1 MTVLEASSPRA
12 ISVRFSNRSS
22 RIGMLVVAVALLFCA
37 TAPLWADRS
46 SLRLY
51 GEIYT
56 YVALASLWNL
66 LAGYA
71 GLVSVGQQAFV
82 GLGGYVLFLLAL
94 NSGLN
99 PLIGIPIAGLVSG
112 LIAIP
117 IIFVLLRLRG
127 AYFTIGSWVVAEIFP
142 QVFQQIPAVGGASGI
157 SLPAAVVKSI
167 AASRDTREW
176 LIYWLALAMAVL
188 TIGAIVALLR
198 TRWGLALAAIRDNEL
213 AARSN
218 GMDVNRTRVV
228 VFVAAAVA
236 TGMVGSL
243 IFLQKLTVTPVAA
256 FSINDWT
263 VNIIFITVI
272 GGIGRVEG
280 PVIGTAVF
288 FLLRQFLADFG
299 SIYIIVLGVVAIAIM
314 LKAPRGL
321 WGFLADRYGWQVFPL
336 TRRVVFRN

>member
-1 MTVLEASSPRA
+1 MTSLPAEIKAH
-12 ISVRFSNRSS
+12 VRFANRSS
-22 RIGMLVVAVALLFCA
+22 RIGLLLVAVGLVVLA
-37 TAPLWADRS
+37 TAPAWADRIT
-46 SLRLY
+46 LRLL
-51 GEIYT
+51 GEIFA

-82 GLGGYVLFLLAL
+82 GIGGYVLFLTAL
-94 NSGLN
+94 WGGLN
-99 PLIGIPIAGLVSG
+99 PLVGIPVAGAVAALAAV
-112 LIAIP
+112 P
-117 IIFVLLRLRG
+117 IILILLRLRG

-142 QVFQQIPAVGGASGI
+142 QVFQQVAAVGGGSGI

-167 AASRDTREW
+167 ASARDTREF
-176 LIYWLALAMAVL
+176 LIYWLGLALVVV
-188 TIGAIVALLR
+188 TVGGIVALLR

-218 GMDVNRTRVV
+218 GIDVARTRIVAFV
-228 VFVAAAVA
+228 VAACA

-243 IFLQKLTVTPVAA
+243 IFLQKLTVTPASA

-263 VNIIFITVI
+263 VNVIFITVI

-280 PVIGTAVF
+280 PIVGTIVY
-288 FLLRQFLADFG
+288 FLLRQFLADYG
-299 SIYIIVLGVVAIAIM
+299 SIYIIALGVVAIAVM

-321 WGFLADRYGWQVFPL
+321 WGFVADRWDWQVFPL
-336 TRRVVFRN
+336 VRRLGKTGER